1 MSRTRQLGTSGSLLC
16 RNSGAEPNVSAPSPT
31 DRKRLV
37 SALRSEGSSSITN
50 TTGGSSGTSFVIHH
64 GTLATHRENRS
75 AALYGSGSCPSAVD
89 FDDRA
94 AERQRHTLPWR
105 LVAKKALKDASA

>member
-1 MSRTRQLGTSGSLLC
+1 MSRTRQLGTFGSLLC

-50 TTGGSSGTSFVIHH
+50 TTGGSSGTSFVIRT
-64 GTLATHRENRS
+64 GPWQPIAKIDLQRNMA
-75 AALYGSGSCPSAVD
+75 SGSCPSAVD

-105 LVAKKALKDASA
+105 FLAKKALKDEPA